1 MKFDV
6 RILGQDCRNN
16 RARDRVGR
24 RTISQERATL
34 WCQLED
40 TFQLIVTPQGM
51 ELVMVHLEVISQ
63 CLKKYRVEY
72 KACYIFLLDTIQL

>member
-24 RTISQERATL
+24 RTISQERANSVHKKLLCPFFTL
-34 WCQLED
+34 YHFF
-40 TFQLIVTPQGM
+40 TVSI
-51 ELVMVHLEVISQ
+51 
-63 CLKKYRVEY
+63 
-72 KACYIFLLDTIQL
+72 